1 MYGCAKAL
9 FGWDVS
15 RFSSLSRFQGCAASG
30 VHRVADLQLYS
41 TSNLAI
47 SRSMYMHE
55 AHMSGMSR
63 NLIEVQSDSE
73 AVINSEA
80 G

>member
-1 MYGCAKAL
+1 
-9 FGWDVS
+9 
-15 RFSSLSRFQGCAASG
+15 
-30 VHRVADLQLYS
+30 
-41 TSNLAI
+41 
-47 SRSMYMHE
+47 MYMHE